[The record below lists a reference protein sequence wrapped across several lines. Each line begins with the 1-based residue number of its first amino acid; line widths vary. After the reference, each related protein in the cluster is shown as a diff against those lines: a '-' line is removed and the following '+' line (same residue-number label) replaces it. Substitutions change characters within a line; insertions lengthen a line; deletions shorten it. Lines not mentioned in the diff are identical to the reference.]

1 MTENTTR
8 SQNTTKRTSRGAPRR
23 APMTENTTRLEPLT
37 IDALRAI
44 MSDEIRRLRD
54 GETTAASAN
63 AVSNAAGKIL
73 STVKLE
79 MEYARLTGRKPLIA
93 MLDAGTDPET
103 K

>member
-1 MTENTTR
+1 MTENA
-8 SQNTTKRTSRGAPRR
+8 TKIET
-23 APMTENTTRLEPLT
+23 LT
-37 IDALRAI
+37 IEGLRAI

-73 STVKLE
+73 STIKLE
-79 MEYARLTGRKPLIA
+79 MEYARLAGRKPAIP
-93 MLDAGTDPET
+93 MLDSGPVQADEPEA